1 MFFDFVWVGTYI
13 KRCGGHQCV
22 DAAFAQRRKTLRAAL
37 AGWAGGADRAE
48 AALVAAGIDPRT
60 RGERLGIDEFAAIAS
75 AHAPAT
81 QD

>member
-1 MFFDFVWVGTYI
+1 
-13 KRCGGHQCV
+13 
-22 DAAFAQRRKTLRAAL
+22 
-37 AGWAGGADRAE
+37 E

-75 AHAPAT
+75 AHAAAT